1 MAKIKEIEYTEEM
14 INRLKAI
21 SKIVIVVPDQKN
33 DNDKRRKNNQVCND
47 KKRHLMPKNYQ

>member
-1 MAKIKEIEYTEEM
+1 MAKIKKIEYTEEM

-33 DNDKRRKNNQVCND
+33 DNGKRRKNNQVCND